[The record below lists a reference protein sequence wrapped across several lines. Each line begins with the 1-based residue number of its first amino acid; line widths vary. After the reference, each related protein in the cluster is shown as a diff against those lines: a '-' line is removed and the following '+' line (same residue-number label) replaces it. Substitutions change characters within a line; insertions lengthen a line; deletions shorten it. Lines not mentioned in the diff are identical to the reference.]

1 MINKV
6 ARHSNFF
13 NQQNTTQFRGVHHFK
28 VEKGIL
34 NMKTDFI
41 FDRSTIAV
49 SLTFTSSIIVWINV
63 VEKKDK
69 VVLMTVV

>member
-1 MINKV
+1 MIDKV

-13 NQQNTTQFRGVHHFK
+13 NQQNTTQFREVHHFK

-34 NMKTDFI
+34 KMKTDFI